1 MINERAGAQEVSV
14 SEPEL
19 ICFVVSGWQLCNLE
33 DYVMSDSGLIRRYP
47 DFFVSEIHQE
57 VLWLKFSGNF
67 FHNVTS
73 FDKRDFLGDY
83 FRRLK
88 KNEDLKTVVF
98 ETNYRESGVDEY
110 VDFFLSHTDEASLF
124 GGSRLLEINKLSNII
139 NQTIINMIELNKFTI
154 QICQGA
160 TLSIFMNIGFACDYR
175 IVSENTVFYNAFK
188 KIGGLP
194 LGGGSFFLTKL
205 LGRSRANQ
213 LLLLEDEIPAGQ
225 ALELGIVDKVV
236 AQAAL
241 ESTVLRATQ
250 KISQVQPRTLSGIKR
265 LTNYSL
271 QELKVYLARETEE
284 LQRVC
289 VQMGQQKV
297 YA

>member
-1 MINERAGAQEVSV
+1 
-14 SEPEL
+14 
-19 ICFVVSGWQLCNLE
+19 
-33 DYVMSDSGLIRRYP
+33 MSDSGLIRRYP

-57 VLWLKFSGNF
+57 VLWLRFSGNF
-67 FHNVTS
+67 FHNITS

-83 FRRLK
+83 FQRVK
-88 KNEDLKTVVF
+88 KNEDLKAVVF

-124 GGSRLLEINKLSNII
+124 GGTRLLEINKLSNII

-160 TLSIFMNIGFACDYR
+160 ILSIFMNIGFACDYR
-175 IVSENTVFYNAFK
+175 IISDNTVFYNAFK

-194 LGGGSFFLTKL
+194 LGGGAFFLTKL

-213 LLLLEDEIPAGQ
+213 LLLLEDEIPAGH

-236 AQAAL
+236 PQAAL
-241 ESTVLRATQ
+241 ESTALQATQ
-250 KISQVQPRTLSGIKR
+250 KISTVQPRTLSGIKR